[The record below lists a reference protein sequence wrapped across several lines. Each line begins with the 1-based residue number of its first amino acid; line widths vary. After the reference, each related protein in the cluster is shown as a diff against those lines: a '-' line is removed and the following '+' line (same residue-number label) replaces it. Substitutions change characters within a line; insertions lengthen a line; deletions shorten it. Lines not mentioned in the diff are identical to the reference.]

1 MQRSAKTPAQLTTIA
16 SVITPA
22 QRILRRRWLKRC
34 LLLASVP
41 SLQSW
46 SAAALSGLTTTSASP
61 VGSPLPVGA
70 DSSTHQLSAA
80 DVDSMKGSAYPEV
93 FPRKLAFPQDFG
105 AHPDYRTEWWYMTG
119 RLGEGAAKM
128 GFQVTF
134 FRNRTLHPDNNPSR
148 FAPRQLL
155 FAHAALA
162 LPSEGQLRHAEVAG
176 RAGSAGASF
185 GTTDTALA
193 LSGWSLQRTADDHY
207 KIMIPAEQFTL
218 EVDAFTA
225 LAPVLRGDA
234 GYSAKG
240 PTPQAASYYYSRP
253 QLNVSARVTLKKS
266 LGNRRRTE
274 QPLSL
279 SGSAWFDHEWSS
291 SLLMAGAVGWDWIG
305 INLLDGSSLMAFRM
319 RSATKETLFS
329 EWDWRDV
336 SGQVIERRQDVR
348 WQPLGQWR
356 SPRSLFTYPE
366 HFQLQVGDRTLLLK
380 PLMPDQEVN
389 AQASTG
395 GFYYEGAVELTLEGK
410 LLGRGYLE
418 LTGYGA
424 PVAL

>member
-1 MQRSAKTPAQLTTIA
+1 MQRRT
-16 SVITPA
+16 
-22 QRILRRRWLKRC
+22 WLKRF

-41 SLQSW
+41 SLQSL
-46 SAAALSGLTTTSASP
+46 STAALSESTKTSASATGSPSP
-61 VGSPLPVGA
+61 VGTASAAHTVSVKQA
-70 DSSTHQLSAA
+70 DS
-80 DVDSMKGSAYPEV
+80 VKGSAYPEV
-93 FPRKLAFPQDFG
+93 FPRELVFPRDFG

-119 RLGEGAAKM
+119 WLGEGADKM

-134 FRNRTLHPDNNPSR
+134 FRSRTLHPERNPSR
-148 FAPRQLL
+148 FAPLQLM

-162 LPSEGQLRHAEVAG
+162 LPGEGQLIHAEVAG
-176 RAGSAGASF
+176 RAGPAGALF
-185 GTTDTALA
+185 GTADTVLA

-207 KIMIPAEQFTL
+207 KILIPADQFTL
-218 EVDAFTA
+218 ELDAFTS
-225 LAPVLRGDA
+225 LAPVLRGA
-234 GYSAKG
+234 GGYSLKA
-240 PTPQAASYYYSRP
+240 PSSQFASYYYSRP

-266 LGNRRRTE
+266 LGSRRRTE
-274 QPLSL
+274 PPLSL

-319 RSATKETLFS
+319 RDAEKNTLFS
-329 EWDWRDV
+329 VWDWRGAR
-336 SGQVIERRQDVR
+336 GQLIERRQDVS

-356 SPRSLFTYPE
+356 SPRSLVTYPE
-366 HFQLQVGDRTLLLK
+366 RLQLRLAGRTLTLQ

-395 GFYYEGAVELTLEGK
+395 GFYYEGAVELTENGK

-424 PVAL
+424 PVVL

>member
-1 MQRSAKTPAQLTTIA
+1 MQRSAKT
-16 SVITPA
+16 SV
-22 QRILRRRWLKRC
+22 QSILRRMWLKRC

-46 SAAALSGLTTTSASP
+46 SAAALSERTTTS
-61 VGSPLPVGA
+61 V
-70 DSSTHQLSAA
+70 
-80 DVDSMKGSAYPEV
+80 YPEV
-93 FPRKLAFPQDFG
+93 FPRQLIFPSDFG

-119 RLGEGAAKM
+119 WLGEGANKL

-134 FRNRTLHPDNNPSR
+134 FRSRTLHPASNPSR
-148 FAPRQLL
+148 FAPQQLM

-162 LPSEGQLRHAEVAG
+162 LPGEGQLRHAEVAG
-176 RAGSAGASF
+176 RVGPANISF
-185 GTTDTALA
+185 GTADTALA

-207 KIMIPAEQFTL
+207 KILIPAEQFTL
-218 EVDAFTA
+218 ELDAFTS
-225 LAPVLRGDA
+225 LAPVLRGDD
-234 GYSAKG
+234 GLSLKG
-240 PTPQAASYYYSRP
+240 PTPQFASYYYSRP
-253 QLNVSARVTLKKS
+253 QLNVLAKVTLKKS
-266 LGNRRRTE
+266 SGGRRVAE
-274 QPLSL
+274 LPQSFP
-279 SGSAWFDHEWSS
+279 GSAWFDHEWSS

-319 RSATKETLFS
+319 RDAAKDTLFS
-329 EWDWRDV
+329 MWDWRDAR
-336 SGQVIERRQDVR
+336 GQLIEKRQDVS
-348 WQPLGQWR
+348 WQPLGEWR
-356 SPRSLFTYPE
+356 SPRSLLIYPE
-366 HFQLQVGDRTLLLK
+366 RLRLLVAGRTLTLK

-395 GFYYEGAVELTLEGK
+395 GFYYEGAVELSENGT

>member
-1 MQRSAKTPAQLTTIA
+1 MQRRT
-16 SVITPA
+16 
-22 QRILRRRWLKRC
+22 WLKRF

-46 SAAALSGLTTTSASP
+46 STTALSDSTTTSALPAGSPSP
-61 VGSPLPVGA
+61 VGTASAAHTVSVQQA
-70 DSSTHQLSAA
+70 DS
-80 DVDSMKGSAYPEV
+80 VKGSAYPEV
-93 FPRKLAFPQDFG
+93 FPRELVFPRDFG

-119 RLGEGAAKM
+119 WLGEGADRL

-134 FRNRTLHPDNNPSR
+134 FRSRTLHPESNPSR
-148 FAPRQLL
+148 FAPRQLM

-162 LPSEGQLRHAEVAG
+162 LPGEGQLIHAEVAG
-176 RAGSAGASF
+176 RAGPAGASF
-185 GTTDTALA
+185 GTADTALA

-207 KIMIPAEQFTL
+207 KILISAEHFTL
-218 EVDAFTA
+218 ELDALTS
-225 LAPVLRGDA
+225 LAPVLRGDD
-234 GYSAKG
+234 GYSLKG
-240 PTPQAASYYYSRP
+240 PTSQFASYYYSRP
-253 QLNVSARVTLKKS
+253 QLNVAARVTLKKS
-266 LGNRRRTE
+266 SGSRRRSE

-291 SLLMAGAVGWDWIG
+291 SLLMPGAVGWDWIG

-319 RSATKETLFS
+319 RDAEKNTLFS
-329 EWDWRDV
+329 EWDWRDAR
-336 SGQVIERRQDVR
+336 GKVIEKRNDVS

-356 SPRSLFTYPE
+356 SPRSLLIYPE
-366 HFQLQVGDRTLLLK
+366 RFQLRLAGRTLTLQ

-395 GFYYEGAVELTLEGK
+395 GFYYEGAVELIENGK
-410 LLGRGYLE
+410 LLGQGYLE

-424 PVAL
+424 PVVL